1 MEIFVYRKGGERV
14 EEGFSPDD
22 LPGLLADKDNV
33 IWLDILAETPEQ
45 IEEGKRVLLEV
56 FKFHPLTIE
65 DAVETRNQ
73 PKTEAFPTYLF
84 FIVHGVRPEE
94 TDTSV
99 FRTKELDGY
108 L

>member
-1 MEIFVYRKGGERV
+1 MEIFVYRKGSERV

-22 LPGLLADKDNV
+22 LPALLTDKDNV
-33 IWLDILAETPEQ
+33 IWVDILGETPEQ
-45 IEEGKRVLLEV
+45 IEEGRRVLLDI
-56 FKFHPLTIE
+56 FKFHPLTAE

-94 TDTSV
+94 A
-99 FRTKELDGY
+99 RAWRR
-108 L
+108 